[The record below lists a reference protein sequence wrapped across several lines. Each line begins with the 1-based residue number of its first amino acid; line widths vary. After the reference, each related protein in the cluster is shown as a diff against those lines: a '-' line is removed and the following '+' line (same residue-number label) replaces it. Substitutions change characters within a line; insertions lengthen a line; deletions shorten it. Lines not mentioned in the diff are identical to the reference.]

1 MKNMEQK
8 YNSIDEVLSLPRLSE
23 VRISENGENVAYVK
37 RTTDWEEN
45 SFRNTVWIYENGKHY
60 PILNGKGD
68 SENPSWSPDSSM
80 LAYIG
85 ENSTKNKDKDKE
97 NGKNQIFLKTYDE
110 NNGMQLTNCNE
121 EIKFYKWS
129 PDGKG
134 IYFVASEVDSEEI
147 KNRKKLYGD
156 FKIID
161 KDNKRN
167 VLYYIE
173 IEKVIAA
180 KAKAKA
186 VAIAS
191 ASASTS
197 TSEIETE
204 TETETET
211 VKAGINSKANE
222 KPAENTDLAIQIT
235 NPKDFSVYGFDV
247 SSDLKS
253 VLLVTTPSID
263 IKDSDNTELQILSL
277 DSGKLVKLDYD
288 GTITHKISFS
298 PDNAAIAFA
307 ITPHSKSYY
316 ANQIDEDRILKIHD
330 LESGE
335 KVMDSSNL
343 DREFELVKWT
353 DKGVVGIW
361 QDKTCFRVGMFLE
374 NGEIKLLNN
383 EDACFI
389 ESVDITSDGENI
401 ACIKADEKS
410 NFEVYLNGK
419 QITNESKIYENKLQS
434 KKELVEW
441 PVSDGNMIEGVL
453 SLPVDFDQT
462 KKYPLLVVIH
472 GGPTWASF
480 KVHDMS
486 RLYPIEEFVGKGYIV
501 LEPNYRGSSGY
512 GNKFRIANYRNLGVG
527 DYEDVISGV
536 DMLIEK
542 GYADKDRVGVMGWSQ
557 GGYISAMCST
567 YSDRFKAISVGAG
580 ISNWMTY
587 YVNTDITA
595 FTLCYLGANF
605 WNDPEIYALTSPM
618 TYIKQAKTPTLI
630 QHGDKDGRVPLPNA
644 FELYRG
650 LKDVGVEAE
659 LITYDG
665 MGHSPN
671 KPRLMKAIMEQNMDW
686 FVSRV

>member
-1 MKNMEQK
+1 MEQK
-8 YNSIDEVLSLPRLSE
+8 YISIDEVLSLPRLSE
-23 VRISENGENVAYVK
+23 VSISENGENVAYVK

-45 SFRNTVWIYENGKHY
+45 SFRNTIWIYENGKHY

-68 SENPSWSPDSSM
+68 TKSPSWSPDSSL

-85 ENSTKNKDKDKE
+85 EDSTKNTHKDKE
-97 NGKNQIFLKTYDE
+97 NGENKNQIFLKTYDE
-110 NNGMQLTNCNE
+110 NNGMQLTNCSE
-121 EIKFYKWS
+121 EIKYYKWA

-134 IYFVASEVDSEEI
+134 IYYVAPEVDTEEM
-147 KNRKKLYGD
+147 KNRKEIYGD

-161 KDNKRN
+161 KDNKKN

-173 IEKVIAA
+173 IEKVIEA
-180 KAKAKA
+180 KAAT
-186 VAIAS
+186 VAS
-191 ASASTS
+191 ASMKKATS
-197 TSEIETE
+197 KITSALGIETE
-204 TETETET
+204 TL
-211 VKAGINSKANE
+211 KASVNSKTDDE
-222 KPAENTDLAIQIT
+222 PKKNTDLAIQIT

-253 VLLVTTPSID
+253 VLLVTTPSTE
-263 IKDSDNTELQILSL
+263 IKDSDNTELQMLRL
-277 DSGKLVKLDYD
+277 DSNKLIKLDYD
-288 GTITHKISFS
+288 GIMSKKISFS

-307 ITPHSKSYY
+307 ITQHAKSYY
-316 ANQIDEDRILKIHD
+316 VNQIDEDRILQIHN
-330 LESGE
+330 LVSGK
-335 KVMDSSNL
+335 KVKDSSNL
-343 DREFELVKWT
+343 DREFNLVKWT

-361 QDKTCFRVGMFLE
+361 QDKTCYRIGTFLS
-374 NGEIKLLNN
+374 NGEIKLLNE
-383 EDACFI
+383 EDDCFI
-389 ESVDITSDGENI
+389 ESVDITRDGENI
-401 ACIKADEKS
+401 ACIKADEKG
-410 NFEVYLNGK
+410 NFEVYLNNK

-441 PVSDGNMIEGVL
+441 PVSDDNIIEGVL
-453 SLPVDFDQT
+453 SLPVDFDRT
-462 KKYPLLVVIH
+462 KKYPLLIVIH

-486 RLYPIEEFVGKGYIV
+486 KLYPIEEFVEKGYIV

-542 GYADKDRVGVMGWSQ
+542 GYADRDRVGVMGWSQ

-567 YSDRFKAISVGAG
+567 YSNRFKAISVGAG

-630 QHGDKDGRVPLPNA
+630 QHGDKDARVPLPNA

-671 KPRLMKAIMEQNMDW
+671 KPRLMKAIMEQNMEW